1 MEDTDMTKKVI
12 DFNRLPKQEYQK
24 PVMEVND
31 LDLHVQILAG
41 SLTSV
46 SSTGLDD
53 DLTLPDNEEPKS
65 GDVWE
70 EAW

>member
-1 MEDTDMTKKVI
+1 MTKKVI
-12 DFNRLPKQEYQK
+12 DSNRLPKQEYQK

>member
-1 MEDTDMTKKVI
+1 MTKKH
-12 DFNRLPKQEYQK
+12 FQK
-24 PVMEVND
+24 PAKEVIEAD
-31 LDLHVQILAG
+31 IEQQILAG
-41 SLTSV
+41 SVTSLTTS
-46 SSTGLDD
+46 GLDD